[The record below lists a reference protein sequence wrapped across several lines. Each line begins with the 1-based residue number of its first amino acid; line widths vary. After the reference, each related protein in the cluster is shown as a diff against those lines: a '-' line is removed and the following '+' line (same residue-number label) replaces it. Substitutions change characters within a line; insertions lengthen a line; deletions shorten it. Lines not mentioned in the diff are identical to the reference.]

1 MDTEKKNKE
10 KIEKNDFS
18 LGELLEGRKYGNRGI
33 TLLVKV
39 IILSLIPV
47 LIMGTFTILIS
58 HRTINN
64 TMSDE
69 VKNELKSTALVIK
82 SSYNVMS
89 SDDFIPLESG
99 NIIKGT
105 FVINNNYKLFDTLAD
120 EGEIYSAMYYGER
133 LVVTSLR
140 NDIGKRIE
148 LLPIPDYV
156 YESVYK
162 NQTECYISSLYID
175 NIEYFGFYMPI
186 FDNEGEVVGSVFTGK
201 RTQVI
206 SEAIA
211 QNTYLVSV
219 ITGSG
224 IILSLISAIIL
235 LLAVAKF
242 VGYAMKE
249 DAKVDELTKANR
261 AKDSFLANMSH
272 EIRTPINAVLGMDE
286 MILRESTDSEI
297 LGYASSIKNAGQAL
311 LALVND
317 ILDLSKIQAGRIEL
331 IESRYEL
338 ASIIND
344 TYNLLHQRAE
354 KKDLELVIENDPS
367 IPSELCGDET
377 RIRQILTN
385 IMTNAIKYT
394 EEGTVSVVFGWQPV
408 DDDNMILIMSVED
421 TGMGIKEA
429 DIPKLFDSFARFDG
443 NKNKSIEGT
452 GLGLS
457 ITKSLVELMNG
468 TIDVKSTYGK
478 GSVFTVRIPQKVL
491 NSTHMG
497 DFAESIR
504 NSIYHM
510 DEYHESF
517 VAPDAKILVVDDI
530 RVNLEVIIGLL
541 KQTKVQVD
549 TAQSGGACLEAV
561 MHKKYDLILMDHMMP
576 EMDGVETLWMLKKT
590 QDNLSKDAPVIAL
603 TANAVVG
610 AKEQYLEWGFDDYLS
625 KPVQGPALEACLAK
639 YLPPDKVK
647 IVTKEQIELDKAN
660 KRRAIEE
667 EYRRSNFSTQVGS
680 PEGDFEDNFENAVA
694 PEKESSLIDK
704 LDFLDTEVGL
714 SYCLDEDTYRSILET
729 YIEEDK
735 TEDIAKFYEGKNWDD
750 YRILVHAVKSTSLY
764 IGAVPLSEK
773 AKALENACIEE
784 DWDYVNGNH
793 GEMIENYKSLL
804 AEVRK
809 VLG

>member
-1 MDTEKKNKE
+1 MDTEKKSKE
-10 KIEKNDFS
+10 KVENNDFS
-18 LGELLEGRKYGNRGI
+18 LGLLLEGRKYGNRGI
-33 TLLVKV
+33 KLLIKV
-39 IILSLIPV
+39 IILALIPV
-47 LIMGTFTILIS
+47 LIMGSLTILAS
-58 HRTINN
+58 YRTVNK

-69 VKNELKSTALVIK
+69 VKNELRSTALVIV

-89 SDDFIPLESG
+89 SDDFIPLKSG

-105 FVINNNYKLFDTLAD
+105 FVINNNYKLFDSLAE
-120 EGEIYSAMYYGER
+120 EGEVYSAMYYGDR
-133 LVVTSLR
+133 LIVTSLR
-140 NDIGKRIE
+140 NSIGRRIE

-156 YESVYK
+156 YENVYK
-162 NQTECYISSLYID
+162 NQTECYIQSLYID
-175 NIEYFGFYMPI
+175 NEEYFGYYMPV
-186 FDNEGEVVGSVFTGK
+186 FDSERNVVGSVFTGK
-201 RTQVI
+201 KTKVI
-206 SEAIA
+206 SEAVA
-211 QNTYLVSV
+211 QNIYMVSV

-235 LLAVAKF
+235 LLSVAKF
-242 VGYAMKE
+242 VGYTMKE

-286 MILRESTDSEI
+286 MILRESKEESI
-297 LGYASSIKNAGQAL
+297 INYASSIKNAGQAL
-311 LALVND
+311 LSLIND

-331 IESRYEL
+331 IDSRYEL

-354 KKDLELVIENDPS
+354 KKELDLVIENDPT
-367 IPSELCGDET
+367 IPSELSGDET
-377 RIRQILTN
+377 RIRQVLTN

-394 EEGTVSVVFGWQPV
+394 EEGMVRVVFGWQPV
-408 DDDNMILIMSVED
+408 DEDNMILVMSVED
-421 TGMGIKEA
+421 TGMGIKEG
-429 DIPKLFDSFARFDG
+429 DIPKLFDSFARFDM
-443 NKNKSIEGT
+443 NKNKSVEGT
-452 GLGLS
+452 GLGLT
-457 ITKSLVELMNG
+457 ITKSLVDLMKG
-468 TIDVKSTYGK
+468 TIDVRSTYGR
-478 GSVFTVRIPQKVL
+478 GSVFTVRIPQKIL
-491 NSTHMG
+491 NRDHMG

-504 NSIYHM
+504 NSIYHT

-530 RVNLEVIIGLL
+530 KVNLEVIIGLL

-549 TAQSGGACLEAV
+549 TAGSGGACLEAV

-576 EMDGVETLWMLKKT
+576 DMDGVETLWILKKT

-639 YLPPDKVK
+639 YLPPEKVRL
-647 IVTKEQIELDKAN
+647 VSREEIEFEKAE
-660 KRRAIEE
+660 RRRKLEE
-667 EYRRSNFSTQVGS
+667 PVQGS
-680 PEGDFEDNFENAVA
+680 LV
-694 PEKESSLIDK
+694 DK

-735 TEDIAKFYEGKNWDD
+735 TEDIIKFYEAGNWDD

-784 DWDYVNGNH
+784 NWDYVKANH
-793 GEMIENYKSLL
+793 QEMIENYKSLL
-804 AEVRK
+804 DEIRK
-809 VLG
+809 TL

>member
-1 MDTEKKNKE
+1 MDTEKKSKE
-10 KIEKNDFS
+10 VKEENNDFS
-18 LGELLEGRKYGNRGI
+18 LGLLLEGRKYGNRGI
-33 TLLVKV
+33 KLLIKV
-39 IILSLIPV
+39 IILALIPV
-47 LIMGTFTILIS
+47 LIMGSLTILIS
-58 HRTINN
+58 YRTVNK

-69 VKNELKSTALVIK
+69 VKNELKSTALVIE

-89 SDDFIPLESG
+89 SDDFIPLKSG

-105 FVINNNYKLFDTLAD
+105 FVINNNYKLFDSLAE
-120 EGEIYSAMYYGER
+120 EGEIYSAMYYGEN

-140 NDIGKRIE
+140 DDIGKRIE
-148 LLPIPDYV
+148 VLPIPDYV
-156 YESVYK
+156 YENVYK

-175 NIEYFGFYMPI
+175 NEQYFGYYMPI
-186 FDNEGEVVGSVFTGK
+186 FNNDREVVGSVFTGK
-201 RTQVI
+201 KTQVI
-206 SEAIA
+206 SEAVA
-211 QNTYLVSV
+211 QNIYMVSV
-219 ITGSG
+219 VTGSG

-235 LLAVAKF
+235 LLSVAKF

-286 MILRESTDSEI
+286 MILRESTDQTI
-297 LGYASSIKNAGQAL
+297 LNYASSIKNAGQAL
-311 LALVND
+311 LSLIND

-354 KKDLELVIENDPS
+354 KKDLELIIENDPT
-367 IPSELCGDET
+367 IPSELNGDET

-394 EEGTVSVVFGWQPV
+394 EEGTVKVVFGWQPV
-408 DDDNMILIMSVED
+408 DEGNMILVMSVED
-421 TGMGIKEA
+421 TGMGIKDG

-443 NKNKSIEGT
+443 TKNKSIEGT

-457 ITKSLVELMNG
+457 ITKSLIDLMNG
-468 TIDVKSTYGK
+468 TIDVRSTYGK
-478 GSVFTVRIPQKVL
+478 GSVFTVRVPQKIL
-491 NSTHMG
+491 TMTPMG

-510 DEYHESF
+510 EEYHESF

-639 YLPPDKVK
+639 YLPPEKVR
-647 IVTKEQIELDKAN
+647 IVTKEEIEIDKAN
-660 KRRAIEE
+660 KRKAIEE
-667 EYRRSNFSTQVGS
+667 QSQRENFSTYTGS
-680 PEGDFEDNFENAVA
+680 PEGDFEDGFESNAE
-694 PEKESSLIDK
+694 PEKQSSLLDK
-704 LDFLDTEVGL
+704 LDFLDTETGL

-735 TEDIAKFYEGKNWDD
+735 TEDIAKFYEGKNWED

-784 DWDYVNGNH
+784 DWDYVNANH
-793 GEMIENYKSLL
+793 EDMLGNYKSLL
-804 AEVRK
+804 GEIRK
-809 VLG
+809 VL

>member
-1 MDTEKKNKE
+1 MDTEKKSKE
-10 KIEKNDFS
+10 VKEENNDFS
-18 LGELLEGRKYGNRGI
+18 LGLLLEGRKYDNRGI
-33 TLLVKV
+33 KLLIKV
-39 IILSLIPV
+39 IILALIPV
-47 LIMGTFTILIS
+47 LIMGSLTILIS
-58 HRTINN
+58 YRTVNK

-69 VKNELKSTALVIK
+69 VKNELKSTALVIE

-89 SDDFIPLESG
+89 SDDFIPLKSG

-105 FVINNNYKLFDTLAD
+105 FVINNNYKLFDSLAD
-120 EGEIYSAMYYGER
+120 EGEIYSAMYYGEK

-140 NDIGKRIE
+140 DDIGKRIE
-148 LLPIPDYV
+148 VLPIPDYV
-156 YESVYK
+156 YENVYK

-175 NIEYFGFYMPI
+175 NEEYFGYYMPI
-186 FDNEGEVVGSVFTGK
+186 FNNDREVVGSVFTGK
-201 RTQVI
+201 KTQVI
-206 SEAIA
+206 SEAVA
-211 QNTYLVSV
+211 QNIYMVSV
-219 ITGSG
+219 VTGSG

-235 LLAVAKF
+235 LLSVAKF

-286 MILRESTDSEI
+286 MILRESTDQTI
-297 LGYASSIKNAGQAL
+297 LNYASSIKNAGQAL
-311 LALVND
+311 LSLIND

-354 KKDLELVIENDPS
+354 KKDLELIIENDPT
-367 IPSELCGDET
+367 IPSELNGDET

-394 EEGTVSVVFGWQPV
+394 EEGTVKVVFGWQPV
-408 DDDNMILIMSVED
+408 DEGNMILVMSVED
-421 TGMGIKEA
+421 TGMGIKDG

-443 NKNKSIEGT
+443 TKNKSIEGT

-457 ITKSLVELMNG
+457 ITKSLIDLMNG
-468 TIDVKSTYGK
+468 TIDVRSTYGK
-478 GSVFTVRIPQKVL
+478 GSVFTVRVPQKIL
-491 NSTHMG
+491 TMTPMG

-504 NSIYHM
+504 NSIYHTE
-510 DEYHESF
+510 EYHESF

-639 YLPPDKVK
+639 YLPPEKVR
-647 IVTKEQIELDKAN
+647 IVTKEEIELDKAN
-660 KRRAIEE
+660 KRKAIEE
-667 EYRRSNFSTQVGS
+667 QSQRENFSTYTGS
-680 PEGDFEDNFENAVA
+680 PEGDFEDGFESNAE
-694 PEKESSLIDK
+694 PENQESLLDK
-704 LDFLDTEVGL
+704 LDFLDTETGL

-735 TEDIAKFYEGKNWDD
+735 TEDIAKFYEGKNWED

-784 DWDYVNGNH
+784 DWDYVNANH
-793 GEMIENYKSLL
+793 EDMLGNYKSLL
-804 AEVRK
+804 GEIRK
-809 VLG
+809 VL